1 MLSFLKTLLIIILVY
16 YAVKY
21 LFRLLL
27 PYFLRYVAKKATQK
41 MEQSFYGSRPNYSE
55 KPKEGK
61 ITIDHLPK
69 NRNKTN
75 KPVGEYVDYEE
86 ID

>member
-1 MLSFLKTLLIIILVY
+1 MLSFLKTLLIVLLVY
-16 YAVKY
+16 YAIKF
-21 LFRLLL
+21 LFRLLF
-27 PYFLRYVAKKATQK
+27 PYFLRYVAKKASQK
-41 MEQSFYGSRPNYSE
+41 MENAFFGSQNNPKE
-55 KPKEGK
+55 KNKEGK

-69 NRNKTN
+69 NKNKTK

>member
-16 YAVKY
+16 YAVKF

-27 PYFLRYVAKKATQK
+27 PYFLRYIAKKATQK
-41 MEQSFYGSRPNYSE
+41 MERTFSGMHNHQTE

-61 ITIDHLPK
+61 VTIDHPPIKQRK
-69 NRNKTN
+69 NKKT
-75 KPVGEYVDYEE
+75 VGEYVDYEE

>member
-16 YAVKY
+16 YALKF

-27 PYFLRYVAKKATQK
+27 PYFLRYIAKKATQK
-41 MEQSFYGSRPNYSE
+41 MEQSFYGTRTTQTE
-55 KPKEGK
+55 KTKEGK
-61 ITIDHLPK
+61 ITIDHPPVKQRK
-69 NRNKTN
+69 NK

>member
-1 MLSFLKTLLIIILVY
+1 MLTFLKTLLIIILVY
-16 YAVKY
+16 YAVKF

-41 MEQSFYGSRPNYSE
+41 MEQSFYGSRTNHSE
-55 KPKEGK
+55 KTKEGK
-61 ITIDHLPK
+61 ITVDHHPK
-69 NRNKTN
+69 NKSKTK